1 LLTISQYKILRRIFQ
16 VDESSDSELY
26 NRTKISRR
34 SITFVLVQ
42 TIESEEFLTNKRT
55 NS

>member
-1 LLTISQYKILRRIFQ
+1 MISQYKILCRIFQ
-16 VDESSDSELY
+16 TDGSSDSSELY

-34 SITFVLVQ
+34 PITFVLVQ
-42 TIESEEFLTNKRT
+42 MIESEEFLTNKRT